1 RARRARLIQPPPAPG
16 GGRGGGGPPSPPP
29 GGVSHGPPPW
39 WVPPPLARSFPQ
51 QPPGALAQH
60 RHRFG
65 GGLLRVDASFV
76 GRAAGPCPGMGSDS
90 FLLLGGLDSER
101 LDAEPPGVPAQ
112 QPDARA

>member
-1 RARRARLIQPPPAPG
+1 WVGGPAGGGEGGCPRGGPGAAFPAPPPPG
-16 GGRGGGGPPSPPP
+16 GGRGGGGAASTAP
-29 GGVSHGPPPW
+29 GGVSHGSPPW

-65 GGLLRVDASFV
+65 GGLLRVDASSI

-90 FLLLGGLDSER
+90 FLLLGGLDS
-101 LDAEPPGVPAQ
+101 
-112 QPDARA
+112 